1 MKIVWEMYGNAYK
14 SVCLKLCSGGG
25 LRTIIVRNGTGWGAC
40 DYGAERKAVDGSAI
54 TVRNE
59 GRRRCAITVRNER
72 VGFPLS
78 VMLLL

>member
-54 TVRNE
+54 TVRN
-59 GRRRCAITVRNER
+59 GGLAGYSRVARNKR
-72 VGFPLS
+72 MTRGG
-78 VMLLL
+78 